1 MSNIRY
7 PRIAFAAFVLTAGG
21 MLGPGAPAAQ
31 ADTDTGSTT
40 VNVEVTSS
48 ITLTDLTPEITLTGA
63 PGEVPTAQVTMV
75 VTTNNFAGYN
85 VTVVPRT
92 ANLTPAIV
100 GNTDVIPASSL
111 QVSGPAQTGA
121 FVNLTPGTPLVVATS
136 DDPSPAGGDSITNN
150 YRITVPYV
158 RPDVYSG
165 ILDYV
170 VTTL

>member
-7 PRIAFAAFVLTAGG
+7 PRIALAALVLTVGG
-21 MLGPGAPAAQ
+21 MLGPGAPVAR

-40 VNVEVTSS
+40 VNVEVTSA
-48 ITLTDLTPEITLTGA
+48 ITLTDLTAEITLTGA

-92 ANLTPAIV
+92 PNLTPAIA
-100 GNTDVIPASSL
+100 GNTDAIPMTSL
-111 QVSGPAQTGA
+111 EVSGPVQAGA

-136 DDPSPAGGDSITNN
+136 EVASPPEGSSITND
-150 YRITVPYV
+150 YRITIPYV